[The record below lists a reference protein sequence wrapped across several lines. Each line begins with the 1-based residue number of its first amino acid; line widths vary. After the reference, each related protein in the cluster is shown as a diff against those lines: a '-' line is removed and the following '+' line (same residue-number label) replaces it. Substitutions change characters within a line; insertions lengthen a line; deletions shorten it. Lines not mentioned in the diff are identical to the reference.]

1 MCLGNKWYGFDTLLL
16 IKYIFKKKLE
26 LFFIF
31 SIMII
36 IYEKIINKLDLNEKN
51 GINYFFFIEAKI
63 ILHRFI

>member
-1 MCLGNKWYGFDTLLL
+1 MIWIWYIVINKICIL
-16 IKYIFKKKLE
+16 KKIE

-36 IYEKIINKLDLNEKN
+36 IYEKIISKLDLNEKKWN
-51 GINYFFFIEAKI
+51 KLLFFIEAKI